1 MSIYTRTLVLFLFA
15 FSSVSIQYA
24 QEDTTAKYQT
34 DEIMVTGTR
43 IEQKIIDIP
52 FPVQRVNQS
61 SWVAS
66 RKQGL
71 NDVLTTVPG
80 LFLQSRYGNH
90 DVRVTIRGFGSR
102 SNSGIRG
109 VRILLDGIP
118 ESEPDGQT
126 RIEAIDFSSIGKI
139 EVVKGNSSSL
149 YTNAP
154 GGVIN
159 FLTDKYFYRPFV
171 QSSNEFGSYNLMKN
185 DLKVGVNYGN
195 TRFMVI
201 GGYENYEGY
210 RQHSQEYQTR
220 INSIYE
226 VDLNKKSKLSI
237 FGYYV
242 SGIIKLP
249 GSLTLAKYNLN
260 DTAAN
265 PRDVGRDAKRI
276 TKKGR
281 IGISYNAS
289 FGKKTE
295 NVIEITA
302 YGTIKDFNRTAAT
315 YRIFNRSGIGSSFRY
330 INKMK
335 FGKRTNEFSVGGD
348 MYYQTG
354 PIAEYK
360 NNGGEKGDFIGL
372 TDETISNVGFY
383 AIDQFPLIP
392 DKLSLLATGR
402 YDRVFFE
409 SFDLSV
415 RRYKDTS
422 RVFSGFTPK
431 VALNYKLTSNIAAYA
446 SFGLS
451 FDSPAFNEL
460 DNNAA
465 TNDPNVTI
473 NPDLKA
479 QKSTNIEIG
488 IKGDVRSIKNKYF
501 KNTFFEICYFNYKIK
516 DAIIPYSVESEV
528 FFRNAGVVKRN
539 GFEAGV
545 NTEIVKGLQLSGA
558 YTFSDFKYD
567 EYIARTVDENGVIT
581 DIRYDGNFEPSNP
594 KHMISADLSYRYEF
608 TKDYAVFVKGNLQ
621 SVSEMFV
628 EDSNI
633 DSLKT
638 SSYSLIN
645 GQLGF
650 DLNISKNLKLFA
662 YGGVNNIGNKK
673 YISFININSDRGEYY
688 EAGARRN
695 FFGGLTLAYIFNKK

>member
-1 MSIYTRTLVLFLFA
+1 MGLYIKSMLLFLIFIS
-15 FSSVSIQYA
+15 SSVFLYA

-34 DEIMVTGTR
+34 EEIMVTGTR

-52 FPVQRVNQS
+52 FSVQRFSQS
-61 SWVAS
+61 TWVAN

-126 RIEAIDFSSIGKI
+126 RIEAIDFSAVGKI

-159 FLTDKYFYRPFV
+159 FLTDKYFPRPFV
-171 QSSNEFGSYNLMKN
+171 QSSNEFGSYDLRKN
-185 DLKVGVNYGN
+185 DLKVGVNYDN
-195 TRFMVI
+195 TRFMLI
-201 GGYENYEGY
+201 GGYENYQGY

-237 FGYYV
+237 YGYYV
-242 SGIIKLP
+242 NGLIKLP
-249 GSLTLAKYNLN
+249 GSLTLTQYNQN

-281 IGISYNAS
+281 LGLSYNAS
-289 FGKKTE
+289 FGKKTD
-295 NVIEITA
+295 NTIEVTF

-315 YRIFNRSGIGSSFRY
+315 YRVFNRSGIGSSFRY
-330 INKMK
+330 INKTK
-335 FGKRTNEFSVGGD
+335 FGKRMNEFSIGGD
-348 MYYQTG
+348 MFYQTG

-360 NNGGEKGDFIGL
+360 NNGGEKGEFIGT
-372 TDETISNVGFY
+372 TDETISNVGLY
-383 AIDQFPLIP
+383 AIEQFPIIP
-392 DKLSLLATGR
+392 DKLALLATGR
-402 YDRVFFE
+402 YDRVLFKAE
-409 SFDLSV
+409 DLSV
-415 RRYKDTS
+415 QRYKDTT
-422 RVFSGFTPK
+422 RIFSGFTPK
-431 VALNYKLTSNIAAYA
+431 FALNYKLTPLVAMYA

-465 TNDPNVTI
+465 TTNPNVTI

-488 IKGDVRSIKNKYF
+488 IKGNLPPLNKKFFRS
-501 KNTFFEICYFNYKIK
+501 TFFEISYFNYKIK
-516 DAIIPYSVESEV
+516 DAIIPYSVESSV
-528 FFRNAGVVKRN
+528 FFRNAGIVKRN
-539 GFEAGV
+539 GVEVGL
-545 NTEIVKGLQLSGA
+545 NSEILKGLQLGAA
-558 YTFSDFKYD
+558 YTFSDYKYD
-567 EYIARTVDENGVIT
+567 EYIARTVDENGVIS
-581 DIRYDGNFEPSNP
+581 DIDYAGNNEPSNP
-594 KHMISADLSYRYEF
+594 KNMFSADLSYRYEF
-608 TKDYAVFVKGNLQ
+608 HKGYSFFVKGNVQ
-621 SVSEMFV
+621 TVGDMFV
-628 EDSNI
+628 DDANF

-638 SSYSLIN
+638 SGYNLFN
-645 GQLGF
+645 AQVGF
-650 DLNISKNLKLFA
+650 DLNISKFIKLFA
-662 YGGVNNIGNKK
+662 YGGVNNIANEK
-673 YISFININSDRGEYY
+673 YVSFININSDRGEFY
-688 EAGARRN
+688 EAGPRRN
-695 FFGGLTLAYIFNKK
+695 FFGGLTLAYTFNK